1 MMNSCLKE
9 TLARTME
16 KLSWV
21 SESAKDKIP
30 YTTIN
35 GVYDDRSAMD
45 MSKCRTD
52 DGINWWC
59 NGFWAGMM
67 WMMYA
72 ETRDERYANIART
85 TEVKLDACF
94 EQFYGLHHDVGF
106 MWLPSAVNDYRLTGN
121 QDARRR
127 ALHAAN
133 LLAGRFNPVGK
144 FIRAWN
150 DLPDGSD
157 TRGWVIIDCM
167 FNIPLLYWASEE
179 TGDPRFRQIAM
190 MHADTVMETFIREDG
205 SVKHIVE
212 FDPETGAL
220 VRDYG
225 GQGYA
230 QGSSWTRGQGWGLY
244 GFMMSYIHTGK
255 QAYLDT
261 AEKIAKYFIANIPA
275 DGLIPVDFC
284 QPAEPN
290 WYDDTAA
297 AIAACG
303 LLELAKAVEDGTVYR
318 EAAEKMLC
326 ALSEC
331 HCDFSHDTESILQK
345 CTGAY
350 HSREHEFSIIY
361 GDFFFLEAL
370 LKCQGGKHFMW

>member
-1 MMNSCLKE
+1 MNRCLKE
-9 TLARTME
+9 TLAKVME

-30 YTTIN
+30 YTTID
-35 GVYDDRSAMD
+35 GVYDDRAAMD
-45 MSKCRTD
+45 MTQCD
-52 DGINWWC
+52 IADGINWWC

-67 WMMYA
+67 WMLYA
-72 ETRDERYANIART
+72 RTHEERYADIARL
-85 TEVKLDACF
+85 TERKLDACF
-94 EQFYGLHHDVGF
+94 AQFYGLHHDVGF
-106 MWLPSAVNDYRLTGN
+106 MWMPSAVNDYRLTGDA
-121 QDARRR
+121 DARRR

-133 LLAGRFNPVGK
+133 LLAGRFNPVGR

-167 FNIPLLYWASEE
+167 LNIPLLYWASEE
-179 TGDPRFRQIAM
+179 TGDPRFRQMAM
-190 MHADTVMETFIREDG
+190 AHADTVLEHFIRADG
-205 SVKHIVE
+205 SVRHIVE
-212 FDPETGAL
+212 FDPETGAF

-230 QGSSWTRGQGWGLY
+230 LGSSWTRGQGWGLY
-244 GFMMSYIHTGK
+244 GFMMSYRHTGK
-255 QAYLDT
+255 AAYLDA
-261 AEKIAKYFIANIPA
+261 AERIARYFIAHIPA

-284 QPAEPN
+284 QPPEPN

-303 LLELAKAVEDGTVYR
+303 LLELSRSVAEGTAYR
-318 EAAEKMLC
+318 AAAEKLLC
-326 ALSEC
+326 ALSEK
-331 HCDFSHDTESILQK
+331 HCDFSHATQSILQR

-350 HSREHEFSIIY
+350 HSAEHEFAIIY

-370 LKCQGGKHFMW
+370 LKLAGNDHFMW

>member
-1 MMNSCLKE
+1 MMNRCLTE
-9 TLARTME
+9 MLAKTME

-21 SESAKDKIP
+21 SESAKDKLP

-35 GVYDDRSAMD
+35 GVYDDRSQMD
-45 MSKCRTD
+45 MSKCD
-52 DGINWWC
+52 IADGINWWC
-59 NGFWAGMM
+59 NGFWAGML

-72 ETRDERYANIART
+72 ETREARYAEIART

-94 EQFYGLHHDVGF
+94 EQYYGLHHDVGF
-106 MWLPSAVNDYRLTGN
+106 MWLPSAVNDYRLTGD

-133 LLAGRFNPVGK
+133 LLAGRFNPVGR

-150 DLPDGSD
+150 ELPDGSD

-167 FNIPLLYWASEE
+167 LNIPLLYWASEE
-179 TGDPRFRQIAM
+179 TGDPRFRQMAM
-190 MHADTVMETFIREDG
+190 MHADTVLANFIREDG
-205 SVKHIVE
+205 SVCHIVE
-212 FDPETGAL
+212 FDPDTGAR
-220 VRDYG
+220 VCDYG

-230 QGSSWTRGQGWGLY
+230 QGSAWTRGQAWGLY
-244 GFMMSYIHTGK
+244 GFMMSYVHTRE
-255 QAYLDT
+255 QRYLN
-261 AEKIAKYFIANIPA
+261 AAIKIADYFIARIPG
-275 DGLIPVDFC
+275 DGLIPVDFD
-284 QPAEPN
+284 QPSDPD
-290 WYDDTAA
+290 WHDDTAA

-303 LLELAKAVEDGTVYR
+303 LLEIAKCVEDGAVYR

-326 ALSEC
+326 ALSEH
-331 HCDFSHDTESILQK
+331 HCDFSRNTESILQK

-370 LKCQGGKHFMW
+370 LKWRGEKHFMW

>member
-1 MMNSCLKE
+1 MNNLCLTE

-21 SESAKDKIP
+21 SESAREKIP
-30 YTTIN
+30 YTIVN
-35 GVYDDRSAMD
+35 GVYDDRSSMD
-45 MSKCRTD
+45 MSCCGVD

-59 NGFWAGMM
+59 NGFWAGML

-72 ETRDERYANIART
+72 ETKEERYAEIARK

-106 MWLPSAVNDYRLTGN
+106 MWMPSAVNDYRLTGHP
-121 QDARRR
+121 DARRR
-127 ALHAAN
+127 ALHAAT
-133 LLAGRFNPVGK
+133 LLAGRFNPVGR

-150 DLPDGSD
+150 NFPDG
-157 TRGWVIIDCM
+157 TNTNGWVIIDSM
-167 FNIPLLYWASEE
+167 LNIPLLYWASEE
-179 TGDPRFRQIAM
+179 TGDPRYRQIAQ
-190 MHADTVMETFIREDG
+190 MHADTVLKTFIREDG
-205 SVKHIVE
+205 SVRHIVE
-212 FDPETGAL
+212 FAPESGEF

-244 GFMMSYIHTGK
+244 GFMMSYIHTHE
-255 QAYLDT
+255 QRYLEA
-261 AEKIAKYFIANIPA
+261 AEKIAEYFIAHIPE

-284 QPAEPN
+284 QPSEPA
-290 WYDDTAA
+290 WHDDTAA

-303 LLELAKAVEDGTVYR
+303 LLELAKYAGDGDVYR
-318 EAAEKMLC
+318 VAAEKMLC
-326 ALSEC
+326 ALREH
-331 HCDFSHDTESILQK
+331 HCDFTRNTESILQK

-350 HSREHEFSIIY
+350 HSDEHEFSIIY

-370 LKCQGGKHFMW
+370 LKWRGNDHFMW